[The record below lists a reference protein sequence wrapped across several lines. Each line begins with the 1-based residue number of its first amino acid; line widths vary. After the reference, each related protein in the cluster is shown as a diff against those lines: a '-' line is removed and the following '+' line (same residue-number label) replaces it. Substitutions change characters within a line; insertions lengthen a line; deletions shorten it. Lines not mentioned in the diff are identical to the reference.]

1 MNIPRLK
8 RMIAVLEEVEAKH
21 AGHFDMDH
29 WVYSGNYAIHGIM
42 AMESAKKHECGS
54 TACAVGW
61 YCINNPD
68 VGLIWKPNGFIN
80 VGEHFDITTNEAA
93 HLFDPE
99 EYDTWDYGEDG
110 QFKEG
115 VTPRH
120 VINRIREMIGE
131 GV

>member
-21 AGHFDMDH
+21 AGHFDMDT
-29 WVYSGNYAIHGIM
+29 WVWTKGFISDADAFM
-42 AMESAKKHECGS
+42 AVQAHACGS
-54 TACAVGW
+54 SACAVGW
-61 YCINNPD
+61 YCIANPD
-68 VGLIWKPNGFIN
+68 VGMIWKSPHSFDNI
-80 VGEHFDITTNEAA
+80 GEHFGITGDEALR
-93 HLFDPE
+93 LFDPE
-99 EYDTWDYGEDG
+99 KYDAEYAISDGE
-110 QFKEG
+110 EAI